1 MCRRCFACAGPTRL
15 RSVKYGCYHGARL
28 LRSGR
33 GELASFTDKRRIL
46 GNAFRG
52 DVERP
57 DFSDLVKDFAKD
69 VNDLQFQAGHAIDML
84 ATGQAADVHQVMVA
98 VEEAGI
104 ARDMMLEIRNRVL
117 EGYQELIR
125 MQV

>member
-1 MCRRCFACAGPTRL
+1 MTVTMVRD
-15 RSVKYGCYHGARL
+15 Y
-28 LRSGR
+28 SGR
-33 GELASFTDKRRIL
+33 GEVNSRRLQINDASSEMRL
-46 GNAFRG
+46 GD

-69 VNDLQFQAGHAIDML
+69 VNDLQLQAGHAIDML

>member
-1 MCRRCFACAGPTRL
+1 MTVTMVRD
-15 RSVKYGCYHGARL
+15 Y
-28 LRSGR
+28 SGR
-33 GELASFTDKRRIL
+33 GEVNSRRLQINDASSEMRL
-46 GNAFRG
+46 GD

-69 VNDLQFQAGHAIDML
+69 VNDLQLQAGHAIDML

-98 VEEAGI
+98 VEEAGF

>member
-1 MCRRCFACAGPTRL
+1 MAITRIQDFTNTADPASRTAGAPT
-15 RSVKYGCYHGARL
+15 A
-28 LRSGR
+28 SGP
-33 GELASFTDKRRIL
+33 GKPTF
-46 GNAFRG
+46 G
-52 DVERP
+52 
-57 DFSDLVKDFAKD
+57 DLVKDFARD

-84 ATGQAADVHQVMVA
+84 ATGQAADVHQVMIA

-104 ARDMMLEIRNRVL
+104 ALDLMLEVRNRVL

>member
-1 MCRRCFACAGPTRL
+1 M
-15 RSVKYGCYHGARL
+15 SVTVVRDY
-28 LRSGR
+28 SGR
-33 GELASFTDKRRIL
+33 GEVNSRSLQINDASSKMRL
-46 GNAFRG
+46 GG

-69 VNDLQFQAGHAIDML
+69 VNDLQLQAGHSIDML

>member
-1 MCRRCFACAGPTRL
+1 
-15 RSVKYGCYHGARL
+15 
-28 LRSGR
+28 
-33 GELASFTDKRRIL
+33 
-46 GNAFRG
+46 
-52 DVERP
+52 
-57 DFSDLVKDFAKD
+57 
-69 VNDLQFQAGHAIDML
+69 LQFQAGHAIDML

>member
-1 MCRRCFACAGPTRL
+1 MAVTMVRD
-15 RSVKYGCYHGARL
+15 Y
-28 LRSGR
+28 SGR
-33 GELASFTDKRRIL
+33 GEVSSRRLQVNDSPSEMRL
-46 GNAFRG
+46 GSE
-52 DVERP
+52 VERP

>member
-1 MCRRCFACAGPTRL
+1 MAVSMVRD
-15 RSVKYGCYHGARL
+15 Y
-28 LRSGR
+28 SGR
-33 GELASFTDKRRIL
+33 GELNSRRLQINDASSEMRL
-46 GNAFRG
+46 GA

-57 DFSDLVKDFAKD
+57 DFSNLVKDFARD
-69 VNDLQFQAGHAIDML
+69 VNDLQLQAGQAIDML

>member
-1 MCRRCFACAGPTRL
+1 MAVTMVRD
-15 RSVKYGCYHGARL
+15 Y
-28 LRSGR
+28 SGR
-33 GELASFTDKRRIL
+33 GEVNSRRLQINDASSEMRL
-46 GNAFRG
+46 GD

-57 DFSDLVKDFAKD
+57 DFSDLVKDFTKD